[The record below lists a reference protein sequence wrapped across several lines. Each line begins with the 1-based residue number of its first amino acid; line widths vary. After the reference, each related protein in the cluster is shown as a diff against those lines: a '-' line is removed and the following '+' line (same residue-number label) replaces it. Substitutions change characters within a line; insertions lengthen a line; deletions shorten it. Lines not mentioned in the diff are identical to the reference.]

1 MANLNLRNITNSFQD
16 VRLVS
21 LSSWKQANEIV
32 PRDRGGPYIILQ
44 EGFDPQDMKMR
55 ANEFILGRSGKWLA
69 LAHFYKMPVPERRE
83 EFVFGT
89 VAEVMDMMGKLPSKA
104 VLFGSTHKDEG
115 TDAPAPPA
123 NDEMAAALEA
133 GKKAGA
139 AKST

>member
-44 EGFDPQDMKMR
+44 EGYDPQDMKMR

-69 LAHFYKMPVPERRE
+69 LGHFYKMPVAERRQ

-89 VAEVMDMMGKLPSKA
+89 VAEVMDMMGKLPPKA
-104 VLFGSTHKDEG
+104 VLFGSSGKEEA
-115 TDAPAPPA
+115 DATPPA
-123 NDEMAAALEA
+123 NDDMAAALQR
-133 GKKAGA
+133 GKQTGD
-139 AKST
+139 AKPT